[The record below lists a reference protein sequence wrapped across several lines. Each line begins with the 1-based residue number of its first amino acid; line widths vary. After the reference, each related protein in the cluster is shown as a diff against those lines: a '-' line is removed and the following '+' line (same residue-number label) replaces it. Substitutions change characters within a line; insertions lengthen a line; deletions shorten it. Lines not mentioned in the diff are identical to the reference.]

1 MTRADDLSI
10 PTAPAR
16 DAQEAQEAQE
26 GMRCAPEPRLKIA
39 VLTRHFTPTAGGAE
53 RYAMALVQ
61 ALCERHEVH
70 VFAQRIEHAPQ
81 GVHYHGVSEPLKH
94 SRWMN
99 QWWYAYTTWQ
109 LTRQGFDVVHSHE
122 NTWHAQVQS
131 VHVTPAWITYFKG
144 SKSSKGL
151 LAWCQTILRYAGL
164 LISPRMMTY
173 LWLEHRRLHPQ
184 FGKHVVS
191 VSKRLELQLLE
202 RFSLDAQHL
211 STVSPGVDEACTW
224 LSAHGLSAM
233 DAQAIKRH
241 ARERLGLDGQK
252 TWLLWV
258 GNDARKK
265 GLKTLL
271 EALAHLPEQV
281 HLMVVGQARHADRI
295 MRSFQDEPQDQ
306 SVGQSLAQRVA
317 QRVQLLGSLAD
328 VSLAYLACDVLTHPT
343 LEDTFGMVVLE
354 AMSFGRPVCVS
365 APEYC
370 GIAADLTHQEQAF
383 IVQDPRD
390 AQMWVQGIEWI
401 LEPKHTDQ
409 LAQSG
414 LEWSKT
420 QTWQAKARDLEQVY
434 LKVWQGL
441 GQANALSSES
451 PLRDAGS

>member
-1 MTRADDLSI
+1 MTSADDRSI
-10 PTAPAR
+10 PAAPAHV
-16 DAQEAQEAQE
+16 AQE
-26 GMRCAPEPRLKIA
+26 GMRSAPEQRLKIA

-81 GVHYHGVSEPLKH
+81 GAHYHAVSEPLKR

-144 SKSSKGL
+144 SQSSKGL
-151 LAWCQTILRYAGL
+151 LARLQRALRYAGL

-202 RFSLDAQHL
+202 RFSLDAQLL
-211 STVSPGVDEACTW
+211 STVSPGVEEASSW
-224 LSAHGLSAM
+224 LSANGLSDM
-233 DAQAIKRH
+233 DARSIKRH

-295 MRSFQDEPQDQ
+295 LRPYQHEPLLK
-306 SVGQSLAQRVA
+306 SVG

-370 GIAADLTHQEQAF
+370 GLAADLTHQEQAF

-401 LEPKHTDQ
+401 LDPRHTDQ

-420 QTWQAKARDLEQVY
+420 QTWQAKARDMERVY
-434 LKVWQGL
+434 LKACQGQ
-441 GQANALSSES
+441 GQALALSSQS
-451 PLRDAGS
+451 PWRDAGS